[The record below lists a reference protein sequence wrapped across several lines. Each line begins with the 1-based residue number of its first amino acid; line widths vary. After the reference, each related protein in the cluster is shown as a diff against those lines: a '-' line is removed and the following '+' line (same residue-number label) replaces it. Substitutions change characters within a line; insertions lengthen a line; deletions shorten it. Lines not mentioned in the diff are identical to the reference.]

1 MKDMVIRKT
10 RSVCPVC
17 LQNLPAALCRRE
29 DGRIFMEKT
38 CPEHG
43 SFQTLIWQGAVDFDR
58 WLLGTEPLP
67 PTAGANCP
75 ANCGICPEHDS
86 GTCCA
91 LLEVTYRC
99 NLRCRYCF
107 ADGGRNTA
115 DPSLEDLKAA
125 VREIVSQCGQPLL
138 QLSGGEPTL
147 REDLP
152 DLVRYAKEAGCSCV
166 QVNTNGIRLAE
177 DPSYAAALADAGLD
191 IVFLQFD
198 GTRDEIYKVLRGRP
212 LLQTKLRAV
221 RVCSDLRL
229 GVTLVPT
236 VVKGVNHRNLGEL
249 ISLAASLVPGVRG
262 VHFQPVS
269 YFGRCPES
277 PGEENRYTLDQ
288 LMADISS
295 QTGIPIESFMPSRCD
310 HPLCG
315 FHANFLVNPAGGLKP
330 LTSITYSSRSRSTA
344 RDNREYTVRRW
355 RRSPEETPPSG
366 TFSEEMDFDTF
377 LWYMRHGSLSLT
389 SMAFQDAGNLNIER
403 LRRCSLHVYD
413 RGKIKPFCAR
423 YLSPML

>member
-1 MKDMVIRKT
+1 MT
-10 RSVCPVC
+10 
-17 LQNLPAALCRRE
+17 
-29 DGRIFMEKT
+29 G
-38 CPEHG
+38 
-43 SFQTLIWQGAVDFDR
+43 

-91 LLEVTYRC
+91 LLEVTYPAAISAAATV
-99 NLRCRYCF
+99 LPTE
-107 ADGGRNTA
+107 ARNTA

-249 ISLAASLVPGVRG
+249 ISLAASWCPGSGAYTFSRYPISAAVRNL
-262 VHFQPVS
+262 
-269 YFGRCPES
+269 
-277 PGEENRYTLDQ
+277 PGKKNRYTLDQ

-295 QTGIPIESFMPSRCD
+295 QTGIP
-310 HPLCG
+310 
-315 FHANFLVNPAGGLKP
+315 
-330 LTSITYSSRSRSTA
+330 
-344 RDNREYTVRRW
+344 
-355 RRSPEETPPSG
+355 
-366 TFSEEMDFDTF
+366 
-377 LWYMRHGSLSLT
+377 
-389 SMAFQDAGNLNIER
+389 
-403 LRRCSLHVYD
+403 
-413 RGKIKPFCAR
+413 
-423 YLSPML
+423 

>member
-1 MKDMVIRKT
+1 MILRKT

-17 LQNLPAALCRRE
+17 LRNLPAALCRRE

-177 DPSYAAALADAGLD
+177 DPSYAAALAEAGLD

-249 ISLAASLVPGVRG
+249 ISLAALPGARG
-262 VHFQPVS
+262 PGRTLSAGILFRPLSGISRGRKPLYPGSAYGGHQQPDGNSHRKLHALPLRSSPLRLSRQFPGKSRGRPEAPDLHHLLLPQPEHCQGQPGIYRPPLAPVS
-269 YFGRCPES
+269 GGDASLRHLFRG
-277 PGEENRYTLDQ
+277 N
-288 LMADISS
+288 
-295 QTGIPIESFMPSRCD
+295 
-310 HPLCG
+310 G
-315 FHANFLVNPAGGLKP
+315 F
-330 LTSITYSSRSRSTA
+330 
-344 RDNREYTVRRW
+344 
-355 RRSPEETPPSG
+355 
-366 TFSEEMDFDTF
+366 
-377 LWYMRHGSLSLT
+377 
-389 SMAFQDAGNLNIER
+389 
-403 LRRCSLHVYD
+403 
-413 RGKIKPFCAR
+413 
-423 YLSPML
+423 